1 MKLHQN
7 PSFRKVVLPWYDSD
21 LFCIV
26 ISIFMAMVFFFSS
39 IGIRVALENEEYQ
52 GHNWVPLV
60 LMVLSG
66 VVLATNVIRVLI
78 RMVRRR
84 TEEK

>member
-7 PSFRKVVLPWYDSD
+7 PSFRKVVIPWYDSD

-26 ISIFMAMVFFFSS
+26 ISIFMAMVFFFSG

-52 GHNWVPLV
+52 GHDWVPLV
-60 LMVLSG
+60 LMVFSG

>member
-26 ISIFMAMVFFFSS
+26 ISIFMAMVFFFSG
-39 IGIRVALENEEYQ
+39 IGIRVALENAEYQ
-52 GHNWVPLV
+52 GHDWVPLV

-84 TEEK
+84 TEGK